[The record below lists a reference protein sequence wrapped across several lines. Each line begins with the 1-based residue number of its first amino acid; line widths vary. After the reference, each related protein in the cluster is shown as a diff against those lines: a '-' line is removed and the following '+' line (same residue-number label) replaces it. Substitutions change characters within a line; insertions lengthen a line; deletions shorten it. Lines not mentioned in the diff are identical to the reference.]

1 MLLCLAGCGAEREP
15 TSLVTDSSFAESEID
30 THVLP
35 HDGEAVESFAEGSDP
50 LAGKKEDSAS
60 SASVK
65 GETDSVESS
74 VPDASADSKTT
85 EEESFLE
92 KLFHREPTTLDDSEL
107 EILRQMRLVYL
118 VFRDDKHLSKEK
130 ARKIRDLL
138 QEVGCKVVVRFC
150 REKAE
155 RAGEIFAEAAREGAG
170 TIILEYPD
178 LELAEET
185 LTPILDAGVRFIS
198 ISDLHLSGFTPNA
211 VMLPDETAAV
221 RMLAE
226 KAAAIFPNGSYLCT
240 ADAGWNT
247 DLADQFDE
255 TLDVLGRPFVRVAKY
270 PELVPGGVGNVES
283 LSSMIEMY
291 DDLRFFLCPN
301 TSSAREAARVLKKL
315 KRTDIGILCLYGE
328 GNIFELIEK
337 GYVQAAGV
345 YDTDILASSVMNA
358 FDSLAEKG
366 NAGDYT
372 LCYINTVVRAST
384 EDVS

>member
-1 MLLCLAGCGAEREP
+1 GAERES
-15 TSLVTDSSFAESEID
+15 TTLVTDSLSESKID
-30 THVLP
+30 IHVLP
-35 HDGEAVESFAEGSDP
+35 HDGEAVEPFIEGSDP
-50 LAGKKEDSAS
+50 LAEKKEDSDS
-60 SASVK
+60 SVAVSD
-65 GETDSVESS
+65 ETDPVESS
-74 VPDASADSKTT
+74 APDVSTDSKTT

-92 KLFHREPTTLDDSEL
+92 QLFHREPTTLDDSEL
-107 EILRQMRLVYL
+107 EILRQARLVYL
-118 VFRDDKHLSKEK
+118 VFRDDKHLSREK

-155 RAGEIFAEAAREGAG
+155 RAGEIFAEAAKEGAG
-170 TIILEYPD
+170 TIILEYPK
-178 LELAEET
+178 LELAEEN

-211 VMLPDETAAV
+211 VMLPDETAAI
-221 RMLAE
+221 RTLAE

-240 ADAGWNT
+240 ADTGWNT

-255 TLDVLGRPFVRVAKY
+255 TLDVLGRPFARVAKY
-270 PELVPGGVGNVES
+270 PELVPKEEGNVYG
-283 LSSMIEMY
+283 LSSMIKMY
-291 DDLRFFLCPN
+291 DDLRFVLCPN

-315 KRTDIGILCLYGE
+315 KRTDIGVLCLYGE
-328 GNIFELIEK
+328 GNILELIEK

-366 NAGDYT
+366 NAGDYA
-372 LCYINTVVRAST
+372 LCYINTVVRTST
-384 EDVS
+384 EDSVQSET